1 MPASRA
7 SWAGPS
13 DEDALSPTRRRDR
26 LMRLL
31 QAQRDIACAAPD
43 LDVVFRVLADAVL
56 RVFPAEG
63 AIASQPEGDVVV
75 ARAAVG
81 VTGPPVGHRIPRAG
95 TLAGRAL
102 QTLEGQ
108 LCLDSQTDP
117 RTQARHQRE
126 RPHPVL
132 DHRPAGARRGGGRPD
147 RRGVLAAGHL
157 RRGPTSSCSACS
169 PTSRP
174 SRLVA
179 ALEQSASDELASR
192 APAPWSSRWPRA

>member
-13 DEDALSPTRRRDR
+13 DEDALSPDHAVRDR

-43 LDVVFRVLADAVL
+43 PDVVFRVLADAVL

-102 QTLEGQ
+102 LTLQGQ
-108 LCLDSQTDP
+108 LCIDSQTDP
-117 RTQARHQRE
+117 RTKASTSARASA
-126 RPHPVL
+126 P
-132 DHRPAGARRGGGRPD
+132 
-147 RRGVLAAGHL
+147 
-157 RRGPTSSCSACS
+157 GPRSSCRWCTTERRSA
-169 PTSRP
+169 
-174 SRLVA
+174 
-179 ALEQSASDELASR
+179 
-192 APAPWSSRWPRA
+192 